1 MAATVVV
8 RPANRRDSS
17 HSTRRVQ
24 TLGMRTT
31 GGRRAGRT
39 QELALTDTLSAESG
53 AYGEAVRA
61 VRAGELNA
69 DEAAAQ
75 LIDVMTDGEILGLL
89 DGDSPRVVLPFIP
102 ILLDRVPFVAGAVS
116 RLGIPGIR
124 FSDGGRGVVIGAST
138 AFPVTMA
145 RAATWDPSLEERVG
159 LAIGL
164 ETRARGANYSAS
176 VCVNLLRHPG
186 WGRAQECYG
195 EDPVLTGLMGSA
207 LTRGVRVNTMACVK
221 HFALNSM
228 ENERFEVD
236 VSVDEHALHEVYLP
250 HFKAVVEAGADS
262 VMSSYNR
269 VRGEYM
275 DVNRPLLTDVLR
287 REWGFSG
294 FVTSD
299 WVFGT
304 HDAVLSLEAGMDVE
318 MPLRL
323 LRARRLPAALR
334 SGDLAR
340 ATVLTSARRILR
352 TCVQHAATRDV
363 AAPTRAV
370 IASPAHRAL
379 AHQVAAE
386 SIVLLKNEPVGAAPL
401 LPLAPTLGHL
411 AVIGRLAA
419 QANLGDHGSS
429 RVRPPSTVSPLQGL
443 REALPGVRITTTS
456 GRNERAAAALAA
468 AAETA
473 IVVVGLDQHDEGESV
488 VTGGVDVGVLGQSF
502 ASGPLRRVLIGLA
515 HLASRFVR
523 GGDRT
528 SLDLRPADERLIQA
542 VVAANPR
549 TVVVLISGS
558 AILTE
563 AWRDRVPALLLA
575 WYGGMEGGRALASVL
590 TGTEE
595 PGGRLPFVLPA
606 DAAHLPSFDPAAKS
620 VVYDDKWGQRRLD
633 GEGHKP
639 AFPFG
644 FGLGYTTIE
653 HRLLDHSF
661 DTTGGSADVLVTNT
675 GDREGSTV
683 VQIYAADVSGRR
695 PVAQLLGFQKV
706 RLQPGAET
714 MVRVALDAGPTLQ
727 RDPSTRR
734 WSPRAGDWA
743 LLASQHSPVGW
754 DDSVRLR
761 HPDASIDE
769 EGLSEVTPS

>member
-1 MAATVVV
+1 MT
-8 RPANRRDSS
+8 
-17 HSTRRVQ
+17 
-24 TLGMRTT
+24 
-31 GGRRAGRT
+31 
-39 QELALTDTLSAESG
+39 AESS

-61 VRAGELNA
+61 VRAGERDA
-69 DEAAAQ
+69 DEAAEQ
-75 LIDVMTDGEILGLL
+75 LIDRMTDGEILGLL
-89 DGDSPRVVLPFIP
+89 DGDSPRLLLPLIP
-102 ILLDRVPFVAGAVS
+102 MLLGRRPFVAGAVS

-138 AFPVTMA
+138 AFPVTLA

-176 VCVNLLRHPG
+176 VCVNLLRHPA

-195 EDPVLTGLMGSA
+195 EDPVLTGRMGSA
-207 LTRGVRVNTMACVK
+207 LTRGVRVHVMACVK

-250 HFKAVVEAGADS
+250 HFKAVLEAGADS
-262 VMSSYNR
+262 VMSAYNR

-275 DVNRPLLTDVLR
+275 DVNRALLTDVLR
-287 REWGFSG
+287 HEWGFSG

-304 HDAVLSLEAGMDVE
+304 HDAVASLQAGMDVE

-323 LRARRLPAALR
+323 LRARALPAALR

-340 ATVLTSARRILR
+340 AAVLRSARRILR
-352 TCVQHAATRDV
+352 TIVLHAATREV
-363 AAPTRAV
+363 AGPTPAL

-379 AHQVAAE
+379 ARRVATE
-386 SIVLLKNEPVGAAPL
+386 SIVLLKNETTGAEPL
-401 LPLAPTLGHL
+401 LPLASTTRHL

-443 REALPGVRITTTS
+443 REALPGVRITTNS
-456 GRNERAAAALAA
+456 GRNERAAAAVAA

-488 VTGGVDVGVLGQSF
+488 VTGGVDVGVLGRAF
-502 ASGPLRRVLIGLA
+502 GSGPLRRLLIGLA

-523 GGDRT
+523 GGDRS
-528 SLDLRPADERLIQA
+528 SLDLRPSDVRLIQT

-549 TVVVLISGS
+549 TVVVLIGGS

-590 TGTEE
+590 TGSEE
-595 PGGRLPFVLPA
+595 PGGRLPFVLPT
-606 DAAHLPSFDPAAKS
+606 DAAHLPPFDRAAKS

-633 GEGHKP
+633 REGHAP

-644 FGLGYTTIE
+644 YGLGYTTIE
-653 HRLLDHSF
+653 HRLLDHRF
-661 DTTGGSADVLVTNT
+661 DDTGGNADVLVTNT

-683 VQIYAADVSGRR
+683 VQVYAADVSIQR
-695 PVAQLLGFQKV
+695 PVAQLLGFRKV
-706 RLQPGAET
+706 TLQPGAET
-714 MVRVALDAGPTLQ
+714 TVRVTLDAGPTLR
-727 RDPSTRR
+727 RDPATRR

-743 LLASQHSPVGW
+743 LLAAQHSPVSW
-754 DDSVRLR
+754 ADAARLR
-761 HPDASIDE
+761 CPEGPIDE
-769 EGLSEVTPS
+769 EGISDGRPA

>member
-1 MAATVVV
+1 MMAE
-8 RPANRRDSS
+8 RS
-17 HSTRRVQ
+17 
-24 TLGMRTT
+24 
-31 GGRRAGRT
+31 
-39 QELALTDTLSAESG
+39 

-61 VRAGELNA
+61 VRTGELDA
-69 DEAAAQ
+69 DEAADQ
-75 LIDVMTDGEILGLL
+75 LIGRMTDGEVLGLL
-89 DGDSPRVVLPFIP
+89 DGDSPRLLLPLIP
-102 ILLDRVPFVAGAVS
+102 MLLGRRPFVAGAVS

-138 AFPVTMA
+138 AFPVTIA

-176 VCVNLLRHPG
+176 VCVNLLRHPA

-195 EDPVLTGLMGSA
+195 EDPVLTGRMGSA
-207 LTRGVRVNTMACVK
+207 LTRGIRVNVMACVK

-262 VMSSYNR
+262 VMTSYNR
-269 VRGEYM
+269 VRGQYM
-275 DVNRPLLTDVLR
+275 DVNRALLTDVLR
-287 REWGFSG
+287 HEWGFSG

-304 HDAVLSLEAGMDVE
+304 HDAVASLEAGMDVE

-323 LRARRLPAALR
+323 LRTRDLPAALQ
-334 SGDLAR
+334 SGDVAR
-340 ATVLTSARRILR
+340 ATVLRSARRILR
-352 TCVQHAATRDV
+352 TSVLHAASRE
-363 AAPTRAV
+363 AATPSAAL

-379 AHQVAAE
+379 AHQAAAE
-386 SIVLLKNEPVGAAPL
+386 SIVLLKNETAGAAPL
-401 LPLAPTLGHL
+401 LPLAPTTRHL

-419 QANLGDHGSS
+419 RANLGDHGSS
-429 RVRPPSTVSPLQGL
+429 RVRPPSSVSPLQGL
-443 REALPGVRITTTS
+443 REALPGVRITTES
-456 GRNERAAAALAA
+456 GRDERAAVAAAA

-488 VTGGVDVGVLGQSF
+488 VTGGVDVGVLGRAF
-502 ASGPLRRVLIGLA
+502 GSGPLRRALIGVA
-515 HLASRFVR
+515 HLASHFVR
-523 GGDRT
+523 GGDRS
-528 SLDLRPADERLIQA
+528 SLDLRPSDVRLIRA

-549 TVVVLISGS
+549 TVVVLIGGS

-563 AWRDRVPALLLA
+563 DWRNRVPALILA

-590 TGTEE
+590 TGSVE

-606 DAAHLPSFDPAAKS
+606 AAAHLPPFDAAAKS

-633 GEGHKP
+633 AEGHTP

-653 HRLLDHSF
+653 HRLQGHRF
-661 DTTGGSADVLVTNT
+661 DDTGGSADVLVTNT
-675 GDREGSTV
+675 GEREGSTV
-683 VQIYAADVSGRR
+683 VQVYAADVSIRR

-706 RLQPGAET
+706 TLPPGAET
-714 MVRVALDAGPTLQ
+714 TVRVTLDAGPTLQ
-727 RDPSTRR
+727 RDPETRR

-743 LLASQHSPVGW
+743 VLAAQHSPVSW
-754 DDSVRLR
+754 ADADRLR
-761 HPDASIDE
+761 CAERSIDE
-769 EGLSEVTPS
+769 EGASDVRPA